1 MNQGNGRLARLD
13 RSLRIAQQGGLSR
26 RYGFL
31 LVMFGVFLIIIN
43 MYSLLFSAREDV
55 VFSSGSALLG
65 LSFIIWIAGYIIGNG
80 SLGSIA
86 RLSCLLLL
94 YPSAILLMASGTYM
108 ELGFYYLVFMVLLV
122 TLTLGLLWFLKKK
135 GAGA

>member
-13 RSLRIAQQGGLSR
+13 RSLQIAQQGGLSR

-31 LVMFGVFLIIIN
+31 LVMFGVFLIIVN

-80 SLGSIA
+80 SLGSIT

-108 ELGFYYLVFMVLLV
+108 GLGFYYLVFMVLLV

>member
-31 LVMFGVFLIIIN
+31 LVMFGVFLIIVN
-43 MYSLLFSAREDV
+43 MYGLLFSAREDV

-135 GAGA
+135 GVGA

>member
-13 RSLRIAQQGGLSR
+13 RSLQIAQQGGLSR

-31 LVMFGVFLIIIN
+31 LVMFGVFLIIVN

-80 SLGSIA
+80 SLGSVA
-86 RLSCLLLL
+86 RLSCCLLL

-108 ELGFYYLVFMVLLV
+108 ELGFYYLVFMVLLATV
-122 TLTLGLLWFLKKK
+122 TLGLLWFLKKK

>member
-13 RSLRIAQQGGLSR
+13 RSLQIAQQGGLSR

-31 LVMFGVFLIIIN
+31 LVMFGVFLIIVN